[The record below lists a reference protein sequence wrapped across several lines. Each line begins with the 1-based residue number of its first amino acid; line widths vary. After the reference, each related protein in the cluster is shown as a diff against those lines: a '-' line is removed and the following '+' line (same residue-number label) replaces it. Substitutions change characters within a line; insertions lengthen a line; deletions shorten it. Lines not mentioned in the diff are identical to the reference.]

1 MKKLACFALSLLLLC
16 SLAGCGPAGYEELT
30 AAALPLSDKELED
43 QEAAVPAVY
52 AALSDFGLS
61 LLQGAQ
67 GQAEEPV
74 LVSPLSVA
82 LALSMA
88 AGGAQGDTLAQFE
101 AVLGGG
107 ERLETLYAACQTLT
121 QLYENLGGSTECSIA
136 NSLWVDPEGQLRE
149 DFIGRCAGVFD
160 AQVLQAELSDPDIV
174 PALNSWV
181 SRHTED
187 MIPEII
193 SEPFSEDTAALLV
206 NALYLKN
213 TWETE
218 FDPLVTRERDF
229 YHADGTEAQMD
240 FLHHYEQALPYLKA
254 EGAQGALLPYDD
266 GRLAFFAL
274 MPDEGEDF
282 DAWLSGLDG
291 AELARLIRDSRD
303 RSDLFLRLSLP
314 KFEAEWS
321 GELAGVL
328 SALGLDLAFD
338 PERADFS
345 ALGDSPAGYFL
356 SRVFHATRIEV
367 NEEGTE
373 AAAATAVAA
382 DAGDDAPPPEG
393 IELDFDRPSLYGIV
407 DTENGVPL
415 FLGTFL

>member
-30 AAALPLSDKELED
+30 AAALPLSDEEMAVQD
-43 QEAAVPAVY
+43 EAVPAVY
-52 AALSDFGLS
+52 AALSGFGLS

-67 GQAEEPV
+67 GRVEEPV

-88 AGGAQGDTLAQFE
+88 AGGAQEDTLAQFE

-107 ERLETLYAACQTLT
+107 ERLEALYAACQTLT

-213 TWETE
+213 TWATE

-229 YHADGTEAQMD
+229 HHADGTQAQMD
-240 FLHHYEQALPYLKA
+240 FLHHYEQALPYLET
-254 EGAQGALLPYDD
+254 EGAQGALFPYDD

-314 KFEAEWS
+314 KFEAEWR
-321 GELAGVL
+321 GELKDLL
-328 SALGLDLAFD
+328 SQMGLDLAFD

-345 ALGDSPAGYFL
+345 ALGNSPADYFL
-356 SRVFHATRIEV
+356 SQVLHATRIEV

-373 AAAATAVAA
+373 AAAATVVAGNDGA
-382 DAGDDAPPPEG
+382 DAPPPEG
-393 IELDFDRPSLYGIV
+393 IELDFDRPFLYGIV